1 MLKAKDIMRT
11 DLITVKSQTSVYE
24 AIQELTDNNITGLPV
39 VDDDMTVVGVISEK
53 DILKLLYDLEK
64 DGGTVADYMTEMTVS
79 FDPEDNLLDICN
91 CFMKNPFRT
100 VFILS
105 DEKLAGVISRADII
119 EYILK
124 IKQHDEVQSPQ

>member
-1 MLKAKDIMRT
+1 MLKAKDIMST
-11 DLITVKSQTSVYE
+11 DLITVKSQTPVYE
-24 AIQELTDNNITGLPV
+24 AIQELMDNKITGLPV

-64 DGGTVADYMTEMTVS
+64 DGGTVADYMTETAVS

-91 CFMKNPFRT
+91 CFMENPFRR

-105 DEKLAGVISRADII
+105 DGKLAGIISRADII

>member
-1 MLKAKDIMRT
+1 MLKAKDIMTT
-11 DLITVKSQTSVYE
+11 DLVTVKSQASVYE
-24 AIQELTDNNITGLPV
+24 AIQELIDNNITGLPV

-64 DGGTVADYMTEMTVS
+64 DGGTVADYMTETAVS

-91 CFMKNPFRT
+91 CFMKNPFRR
-100 VFILS
+100 VPILS
-105 DEKLAGVISRADII
+105 DGKLAGIISRADII

-124 IKQHDEVQSPQ
+124 TKQHDEVQSPG

>member
-1 MLKAKDIMRT
+1 MLKAKDIMTT
-11 DLITVKSQTSVYE
+11 DVVTVKSQTPVYQ
-24 AIQELTDNNITGLPV
+24 AIQELMDNKITSLPV
-39 VDDDMTVVGVISEK
+39 VDDDMIVVGVISEK
-53 DILKLLYDLEK
+53 VILKLLYDLEK

-91 CFMKNPFRT
+91 CFMKNPFRR
-100 VFILS
+100 VSILS
-105 DEKLAGVISRADII
+105 DGKLAGIISRTDII